1 MEVDAD
7 VLCLG
12 TATEEDRNTHG
23 VLVPKNFYSEGY
35 LADEPYSAW
44 TDDDGW
50 HHMIWG
56 TDHVGEKKRH
66 VRTEEQGCATPSGAA
81 IVVLRELSRRKMEA
95 YEDFMADRASQA
107 LKMLLSSQPPS
118 WYRPYH
124 PTFINRH
131 SQRLWAPLT
140 VDTKPEFKPLDESGE
155 DKEVAKRRQDFR
167 NAFSMSLSI
176 MNAREGEKLEW
187 IMGDVLE
194 ACANCGCSR
203 TNTTQMRLGPD
214 KRRSLCNACGLFY
227 VTMGHLGNASSVDH
241 ELNTTHEFVDLSI
254 GEEEKVVSKE
264 EQKVETPPSN
274 ENERVVVSLETVE
287 EAHVRLKL
295 DVTPEESS
303 EPREDK
309 AARNDEHKLIV
320 RYPNVHHTSA
330 ANGSAASALP
340 GKSSSCVTTGTVE
353 DYPIDMID
361 WDALPHYTKLVTL
374 ASTGLLTNRQIMA
387 DEFPDERLVQR
398 AVPYAAHSHLK
409 RMVETGKYAKYAP
422 NITDSERY
430 RPQQVSFKPDQIDGL
445 TIFGYAEEKVQESLE
460 GHIERRVETAAIEE
474 EEIKRETLAN
484 IAMEDLDAKRTFEY
498 HIEKGI
504 STFEK
509 AAEKAV
515 RDAERERENA
525 RRRKEAEEQ
534 EAIRQAE
541 LELHGNVRKFG
552 IDLEDVVGY
561 TDEELHAYEG
571 EVEHPQ
577 PIEMTC
583 NGHLGV
589 LQTMGRARG
598 ERVHDIDS
606 DTIVG
611 AGEFERMSGS
621 GSSKKWKC
629 SCRVRNADGSVGTNM
644 LTHLVERGDEFG
656 DDVIGRR
663 VAIWW
668 PTEELY
674 YLGFV
679 EGYNSA
685 NGEHTIKYDDNQ
697 VEDIMLFMQKFKML
711 DDDVLLPGKDDED
724 GEDTQTKVHVRPPGV
739 AGGEEATV
747 RVPLGGFSVY
757 ARIKPAATLKNS
769 ERRRCYEILQAVR
782 KVVDEDGR
790 NVSEPFEKL
799 PSRFALPEYY
809 DIIKCP
815 VDCASIERMLRKP
828 SGGYPNVW
836 FFLVAM
842 ELMFTNCKRFNDPA
856 ALLYRDADVLRNVYL
871 EAVKERFPGHPVP
884 PSITVYDSVDEPAWD
899 KPADDGI
906 IEDEE
911 DPFPQKYVAPTLETL
926 KKKRQSPEG
935 EGEEEV
941 IRQRKSQRTA
951 PRDRRIPKDPMQCVV
966 YLLSRVRGNAMP
978 LDALHELMIE
988 KGVKDFETSRRPL
1001 AALGALLRQN
1011 PAVIQEARGGELW
1024 ELVDKVEV
1032 DSDEEIFIN
1041 GKENTDDASEDEP
1054 SPPPPVK
1061 VSMTKKEINACKL
1074 VLHAIRSCKDEK
1086 GRELAEPF
1094 ELLPTRKQLPDY
1106 YRAISAPIDLGSIQ
1120 RCLNAGGY
1128 PSTWMFCVAVELMLS
1143 NCQNYNEPDSQLYE
1157 DADTLRGIV
1166 AKTVESE
1173 YPGHP
1178 LPKRDSVYDAEQCIE
1193 PRWKKTPTLKFTM
1206 RKNPNQ

>member
-1 MEVDAD
+1 

-44 TDDDGW
+44 TDDEGW

-66 VRTEEQGCATPSGAA
+66 VRTEEKGCATPSGAA
-81 IVVLRELSRRKMEA
+81 IIVLQELSRRKMEA
-95 YEDFMADRASQA
+95 YEDFMADRAKQA
-107 LKMLLSSQPPS
+107 LDMLLSSQPPS

-140 VDTKPEFKPLDESGE
+140 VDAKPEFKPLDESE

-167 NAFSMSLSI
+167 NAFSLSLSLV
-176 MNAREGEKLEW
+176 NAREGEKLEW
-187 IMGDVLE
+187 IIGDVLE
-194 ACANCGCSR
+194 ECTNCGCSR
-203 TNTTQMRLGPD
+203 TDTTQMRLGPD

-241 ELNTTHEFVDLSI
+241 ELNKTREFVDLSI
-254 GEEEKVVSKE
+254 GEEAEVVSE
-264 EQKVETPPSN
+264 EEKKVEAPPT
-274 ENERVVVSLETVE
+274 NERVVVSLETE
-287 EAHVRLKL
+287 EEVHVRLKL
-295 DVTPEESS
+295 DVAPEEPFQPS
-303 EPREDK
+303 EEN

-320 RYPNVHHTSA
+320 RYPNVHH
-330 ANGSAASALP
+330 AASAP
-340 GKSSSCVTTGTVE
+340 NGCAVESSSHVTRGTVE

-387 DEFPDERLVQR
+387 DEYPDERLVQR

-409 RMVETGKYAKYAP
+409 RMVETGKYAKYMP
-422 NITDSERY
+422 NVTDSERY
-430 RPQQVSFKPDQIDGL
+430 KPVQVTFKPDQIDGL

-474 EEIKRETLAN
+474 EETKRETLAS
-484 IAMEDLDAKRTFEY
+484 IAMEDLDAKRMFEY
-498 HIEKGI
+498 HVEKGI

-509 AAEKAV
+509 AEEKAV

-541 LELHGNVRKFG
+541 LELHGNVKKG
-552 IDLEDVVGY
+552 GVDLEDVVGY
-561 TDEELHAYEG
+561 TDEELRAYEG
-571 EVEHPQ
+571 EVEIPQ

-598 ERVHDIDS
+598 ERVHDIGS

-629 SCRVRNADGSVGTNM
+629 SCRVRNSDGSVGTNM
-644 LTHLVERGDEFG
+644 LTHLIERGDEFG
-656 DDVIGRR
+656 DEIIGRR

-674 YLGFV
+674 YLGYV

-685 NGEHTIKYDDNQ
+685 NGEHAIKYDDNQ
-697 VEDIMLFMQKFKML
+697 VEDIMLFMQKFKWL
-711 DDDVLLPGKDDED
+711 DEDVLLPGKEEQDDE
-724 GEDTQTKVHVRPPGV
+724 GTQTKVHVRPPGV
-739 AGGEEATV
+739 AGAEEATV

-757 ARIKPAATLKNS
+757 ARIKPAVTFKNS
-769 ERRRCYEILQAVR
+769 ERRKCYEILQAVR

-790 NVSEPFEKL
+790 NISEPFEKL

-836 FFLVAM
+836 FFLVGM

-856 ALLYRDADVLRNVYL
+856 ALLYSDADVLRNVYL
-871 EAVKERFPGHPVP
+871 EAVKERFPGQPVP

-899 KPADDGI
+899 KPTDDGI
-906 IEDEE
+906 IEDED

-926 KKKRQSPEG
+926 KKRRISPEW
-935 EGEEEV
+935 EEEEV

-951 PRDRRIPKDPMQCVV
+951 PRDRRVPKDPMKCVV
-966 YLLSRVRGNAMP
+966 YILSRVRGNAMP

-1011 PAVIQEARGGELW
+1011 PALIREARGGELW
-1024 ELVDKVEV
+1024 ELVDKVDV
-1032 DSDEEIFIN
+1032 DSDDEIFIN
-1041 GKENTDDASEDEP
+1041 GKENEDDASEDKA

-1061 VSMTKKEINACKL
+1061 LSMTKKEIAACKI
-1074 VLHAIRSCKDEK
+1074 VLQAIRSCKDKK

-1143 NCQNYNEPDSQLYE
+1143 NCQNYNEPSSQLYK
-1157 DADTLRGIV
+1157 DADTLRGVV
-1166 AKTVESE
+1166 AKAMQSE

-1178 LPKRDSVYDAEQCIE
+1178 LPKRDSVYDAEQCVE

-1206 RKNPNQ
+1206 RKNPTQ